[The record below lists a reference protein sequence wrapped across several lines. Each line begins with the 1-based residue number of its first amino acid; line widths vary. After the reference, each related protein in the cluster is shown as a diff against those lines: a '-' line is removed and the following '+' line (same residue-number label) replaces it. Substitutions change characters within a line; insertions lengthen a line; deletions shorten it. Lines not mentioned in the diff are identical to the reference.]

1 MLTRLSVLGASL
13 VCVCVYAVGSSRG
26 ITVAIKDV
34 FELLL
39 YPEKSHVDDD
49 KEDGHEVAAIC
60 KTRV

>member
-1 MLTRLSVLGASL
+1 VR
-13 VCVCVYAVGSSRG
+13 VYAVGSSRG

-39 YPEKSHVDDD
+39 YPEESHVDDD